1 MSHNCLRRSRSR
13 RVWSVCLLAAGV
25 CLAWA
30 GSVRANFIID
40 PNPDGTKFYNGDA
53 LKNVS
58 SFTGTV
64 GGQHSGPEV
73 TVTTVGN
80 VDTGAGFSTIKPVK
94 DGTLTSL
101 TFTPADGNLFDDFS
115 FRGQLMAAGT
125 ITLTVHDNQGD
136 APQTFTFTISKA
148 NADFDRI
155 GIEAVAGSGETIKS
169 VTLTN
174 AGFEEQKQNEFSF
187 APGQGPGPVG
197 GPLPAPAS
205 IWSGA
210 GLLLGFGLIRHLR
223 RRWLSI

>member
-1 MSHNCLRRSRSR
+1 MSHNCLGRAHARPA
-13 RVWSVCLLAAGV
+13 WYICLLAVGV
-25 CLAWA
+25 CLGWT

-53 LKNVS
+53 LKDVS

-73 TVTTVGN
+73 TVTTIGN

-115 FRGQLMAAGT
+115 FRGQLVDAGSVT
-125 ITLTVHDNQGD
+125 VTVHDNQGD
-136 APQTFTFTISKA
+136 PAQTFVFSGLPKD
-148 NADFDRI
+148 ADFDRI
-155 GIEAVAGSGETIKS
+155 GIVAVAGSGETIKS
-169 VTLTN
+169 VTLTS

-187 APGQGPGPVG
+187 AAGPVG

-210 GLLLGFGLIRHLR
+210 GLLLGFGVIRHLR
-223 RRWLSI
+223 RRWPSI